1 MKYHI
6 LFNKIAG
13 NGKCGEKIEEL
24 KTKYSEKGECL
35 CTEISEITDYVAFF
49 EALGEEDAVI
59 LCGGDGT
66 INCFVNNTD
75 GIDIRCDV
83 LYYATGTGNDFLH
96 DIGKEPGCEPF
107 SIKKYIKDLPIVEV
121 NGKTYRFINNVG
133 FGIDGYCCEVG
144 DAMKAQGKTDINY
157 TSIAIKGLL
166 FHYKPT
172 GATVTVDGQ
181 SHHYKRVWIAPTMK
195 GRFYGGGMMP
205 APKQDRLAE
214 DGRLSVMLM
223 HNSGKLPT
231 LIAFPSLFKG
241 ELTEKKKVA
250 ALHEGYDIT
259 VTFDR
264 PSTVQIDGETILGVT
279 SYRAYAKKP
288 AAVKVEA

>member
-1 MKYHI
+1 MKYRI
-6 LFNKIAG
+6 LYNKAAG
-13 NGKCGEKIEEL
+13 NGASKELAEALREK
-24 KTKYSEKGECL
+24 YAQQCECTL
-35 CTEISEITDYVAFF
+35 SEISDISNYCEFF
-49 EALGEEDAVI
+49 SSLDEDDAVI
-59 LCGGDGT
+59 ICGGDGT
-66 INCFVNNTD
+66 INRFVNDTD
-75 GIDIRCDV
+75 GTDIRCDV

-107 SIKKYIKDLPIVEV
+107 SIKKYIRDLPVVEV

-144 DAMKAQGKTDINY
+144 DSMKAQGKTNISY
-157 TSIAIKGLL
+157 SGIAIKGLL

-172 GATVTVDGQ
+172 SATVTVDGQ
-181 SHHYKRVWIAPTMK
+181 SYHYERVWIAPTMK

-205 APKQDRLAE
+205 APNQDRLAE
-214 DGRLSVMLM
+214 DGKLSVMLM

-241 ELTEKKKVA
+241 ELLKKTKVA
-250 ALHEGYDIT
+250 ALHEGYDIC
-259 VTFDR
+259 VEFDR
-264 PSTVQIDGETILGVT
+264 PSTVQIDGETIVGVK

-288 AAVKVEA
+288 APVNV